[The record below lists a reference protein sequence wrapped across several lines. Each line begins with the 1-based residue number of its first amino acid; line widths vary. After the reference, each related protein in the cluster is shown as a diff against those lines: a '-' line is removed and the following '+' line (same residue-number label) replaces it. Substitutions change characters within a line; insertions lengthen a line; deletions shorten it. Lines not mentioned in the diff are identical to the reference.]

1 MLFVADSPATPE
13 ELAQSIGCPVYEV
26 EDALEKLGG
35 KYHHTSAL
43 QLVRIAGGY
52 QLCTKPE
59 YANVVSQFLRPVPHK
74 LSRSLMEVLAVVAY
88 KQPVTIAEIEQI
100 RGVSSEYGLRQL
112 VEKRLV
118 CEVGRRHTPGRP
130 VLYGTTQQF
139 LHTFNLQSLDEL
151 PTVGIDEA
159 VLRETVGLNQPPDQ
173 PALPETTP
181 PEKSAQTPALPEHD
195 DSEGSEESQEPE
207 NHSEPEETTAS

>member
-1 MLFVADSPATPE
+1 MADSPATPE

-35 KYHHTSAL
+35 KYHHTSSL

-59 YANVVSQFLRPVPHK
+59 YADIVTRFLKPAPHK

-88 KQPVTIAEIEQI
+88 KQPITTAEIEQI

-130 VLYGTTQQF
+130 VLYGTSQQF
-139 LHTFNLQSLDEL
+139 LHTFNLQSLEDL
-151 PTVGIDEA
+151 PKLGIDDE
-159 VLRETVGLNQPPDQ
+159 VLAKAIGLNVPPDQ
-173 PALPETTP
+173 PSLPETSHENATDNNEP
-181 PEKSAQTPALPEHD
+181 SDQ
-195 DSEGSEESQEPE
+195 EGDA
-207 NHSEPEETTAS
+207 TLL